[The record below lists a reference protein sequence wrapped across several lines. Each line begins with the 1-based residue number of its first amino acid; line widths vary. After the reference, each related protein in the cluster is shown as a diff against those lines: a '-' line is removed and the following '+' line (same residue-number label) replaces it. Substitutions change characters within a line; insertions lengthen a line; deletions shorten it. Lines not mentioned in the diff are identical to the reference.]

1 MEILEA
7 YRQKTIS
14 KITLKEAAECFKGK
28 AVSASENDGNIAVIN
43 LRDLNEEDL
52 DYHNLKT
59 IKAEPHLLSR
69 YLLKEGDVLVATKGT
84 VKKTAVFTDQN
95 RPVIATANITV
106 LRPKDN
112 ILGLYI
118 KIFLDSAVGQA
129 LLDEAD
135 TGKQVMNISREKLL
149 SIEIPRIPLI
159 KQLYLTRRYEEGLQ
173 AYQRKLARAVQEWR
187 YLKSDLEKNLF

>member
-28 AVSASENDGNIAVIN
+28 AVSASENDGNVAVIN
-43 LRDLNEEDL
+43 LRDLNEEGL
-52 DYHNLKT
+52 DYQNLKT
-59 IKAEPHLLSR
+59 IEAEPHSLSR
-69 YLLKEGDVLVATKGT
+69 YLLKDGDVLVATKGT

-149 SIEIPRIPLI
+149 GIEIPHIPLI

-187 YLKSDLEKNLF
+187 HLKSDLEKNLF